1 MILSWIYSAL
11 IPKIVGQIIS
21 YQTSH
26 AAWYAL
32 EKIFSAS
39 SKARVMQLRLEFQT
53 TRKGSLP
60 MMEYIL
66 KLKNLADSLAVI
78 GEPVS
83 DRDQILQLL
92 GGLGANY
99 NSIVAT
105 PQHHKYNKKEHFNRN
120 TSIYNRNNFGFNPGR
135 GLNGGRSQGSHNN
148 RP

>member
-1 MILSWIYSAL
+1 
-11 IPKIVGQIIS
+11 
-21 YQTSH
+21 
-26 AAWYAL
+26 
-32 EKIFSAS
+32 
-39 SKARVMQLRLEFQT
+39 
-53 TRKGSLP
+53 